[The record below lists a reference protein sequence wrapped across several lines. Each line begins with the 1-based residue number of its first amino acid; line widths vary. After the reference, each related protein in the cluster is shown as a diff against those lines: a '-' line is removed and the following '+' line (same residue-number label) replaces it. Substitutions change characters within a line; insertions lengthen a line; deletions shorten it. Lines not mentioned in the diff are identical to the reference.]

1 MMERVIRNMSLM
13 GLCRGAFRAVRL
25 VIATVIVMTAVFTG
39 RAQINADQVVNI
51 GRNALYF
58 EDYMVSIQ
66 YFNQAIKAKPYL
78 AKPYFY
84 RAIAKL
90 NLEDYRGAEE
100 DASKAIELNEFITDA
115 WEVRGVARQNLGNN
129 EGAIEDY
136 SHALELVP
144 RNRQLLFNIAVAKTE
159 VKDLDGADSTFRK
172 LLEYYPGFEN
182 GYLGRARLRLAQG
195 DTVSA
200 MGDINTAIGI
210 NDNSFNGHVMRAELL
225 MRRRRPDFDSALVDM
240 NRAVRLEPR
249 TAGLYINRAF
259 IRYNLND
266 WTGAMEDYDYALS
279 LEPLNRLALFNR
291 GLLNAEVEANDRAYQ
306 DFSGVLAI
314 DPDNTGA
321 RYNRAVV
328 LAKKHDFAGAIADAN
343 EIIKAFPNFP
353 TGYLLRSEFER
364 QRGNMSRAAAD
375 YDRAMAITRK
385 LRPVNGKVDA
395 GDAPG
400 AKKDAN
406 PDPAELTKREFASLL
421 TVDDNTDMREE
432 YNNTAIRGRVQNRNV
447 TINPTPMVELSY
459 YTSPTEINPN
469 TYYIKEVDDLNSTR
483 QLRFVV
489 FVTVAP
495 PVLTDEDAIKHH
507 FGSIDY
513 YNSYLATHTPRA
525 IDFVGRAMDFI
536 TVRDYASAIRDLDRA
551 IALTPDYAPAYMM
564 RAQARFRLH
573 DASGNIGDDMTRTSG
588 VKIDAAT
595 RAGLDRKVMDDIIA
609 DLDRAIDLSPGNAF
623 IRYNKGVALIDMG
636 DWDGAAAQFDR
647 AIEIKNDFGE
657 AYYNRGYVRLKTGH
671 RAEGVADLSRA
682 GELGVVSAYNLIKR
696 LSR

>member
-1 MMERVIRNMSLM
+1 MERVIRNKTEKVPR
-13 GLCRGAFRAVRL
+13 RGVYSAVRFA
-25 VIATVIVMTAVFTG
+25 VVAIFIVAASFVG
-39 RAQINADQVVNI
+39 RAQINADQVINI
-51 GRNALYF
+51 DRNALYF

-129 EGAIEDY
+129 QGAIDDY
-136 SHALELVP
+136 SHALVLVP

-195 DTVSA
+195 DTIAA
-200 MGDINTAIGI
+200 MGYINTALEK

-225 MRRRRPDFDSALVDM
+225 MRRHHPDFDSALVDM

-259 IRYNLND
+259 IRYNLDD
-266 WTGAMEDYDYALS
+266 WTGAMEDYDYALT
-279 LEPLNRLALFNR
+279 LEPLNRTALFNR

-306 DFSGVLAI
+306 DFSGVLAL
-314 DPDNTGA
+314 DPSDPGA

-364 QRGNMSRAAAD
+364 QRGNMQRAAAD
-375 YDRAMAITRK
+375 YDHAMAITRK

-395 GDAPG
+395 GDVPG
-400 AKKDAN
+400 AKTEADL
-406 PDPAELTKREFASLL
+406 DPEELTKRQFASLL

-432 YNNTAIRGRVQNRNV
+432 YNNTAIRGRVQDRNV
-447 TINPTPMVELSY
+447 TIDPTPMVELSY

-495 PVLTDEDAIKHH
+495 PVLSDEETIRRH

-573 DASGNIGDDMTRTSG
+573 DANGNVGDDMTQTPG
-588 VKIDAAT
+588 IKIDAAT
-595 RAGLDRKVMDDIIA
+595 RAGLDRKAIDDIIA

-623 IRYNKGVALIDMG
+623 ARYNKGVALIDIG
-636 DWDGAAAQFDR
+636 DWNGAAAEFDR
-647 AIEIKNDFGE
+647 ALEIKPDFGE
-657 AYYNRGYVRLKTGH
+657 AYYNRGYVRLKTGR

-682 GELGVVSAYNLIKR
+682 GELGVVAAYNLIKR